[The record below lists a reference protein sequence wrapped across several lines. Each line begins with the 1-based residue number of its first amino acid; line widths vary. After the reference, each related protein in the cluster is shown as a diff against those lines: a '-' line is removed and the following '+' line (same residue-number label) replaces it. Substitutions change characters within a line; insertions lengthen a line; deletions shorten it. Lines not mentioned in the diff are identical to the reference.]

1 VATNV
6 FRLGINTPNIRVVIY
21 IKTIYQIQNYS
32 QESGQD
38 RQDRQHNKAII
49 VIIAKKQAALQK
61 KQA

>member
-6 FRLGINTPNIRVVIY
+6 FRLKINVLNIKVVIY

-32 QESGQD
+32 QESGQGG
-38 RQDRQHNKAII
+38 QDRQRSKAI
-49 VIIAKKQAALQK
+49 VIIAVEKQAVLQK